1 LWGNPAFAVAML
13 LGQSFNEAGWDLRPG
28 SLSQVE
34 NLPLHTYRADGGSHL
49 KPCAEVLL
57 TEEAV
62 ERILDRGLIPLVSY
76 KGRDSVRVGRFQSI
90 AEPQRPLA
98 GRWQA

>member
-1 LWGNPAFAVAML
+1 M
-13 LGQSFNEAGWDLRPG
+13 RPG
-28 SLSQVE
+28 NLSQIE
-34 NLPLHTYRADGGSHL
+34 NLPLHTYRVEGDSQL

-62 ERILDRGLIPLVSY
+62 EHILNHGLIPLVSY

-90 AEPQRPLA
+90 AEPHRPLA